1 MAGKAGQ
8 SGPLPG
14 NLNALKTG
22 HKVGRKRLVIGD
34 LPKELISVRREGRA
48 YRRALEAEV
57 MALKGEVNT
66 ADAHLIDT
74 ATAATIQ
81 AGICRWLMRNKIGT
95 MSVADIRGCSQDQV
109 KAKERRDAAVRA
121 LALDTPPPAPWAV
134 IDVTPK
140 ALPSPDGDADEQE
153 GSDSHGD
160 D

>member
-1 MAGKAGQ
+1 MAGQPGR
-8 SGPLPG
+8 SGPPPG
-14 NLNALKTG
+14 NLNALKNG
-22 HKVGRKRLVIGD
+22 SKIGRKRLVIGD

-57 MALKGEVNT
+57 MAIKGEINT

-109 KAKERRDAAVRA
+109 KAKERRDAAVKA
-121 LALDTPPPAPWAV
+121 LGLDAPPPAPWAV
-134 IDVTPK
+134 IDPTPK
-140 ALPSPDGDADEQE
+140 ALPAPEGTGEQE
-153 GSDSHGD
+153 GSDGHGD